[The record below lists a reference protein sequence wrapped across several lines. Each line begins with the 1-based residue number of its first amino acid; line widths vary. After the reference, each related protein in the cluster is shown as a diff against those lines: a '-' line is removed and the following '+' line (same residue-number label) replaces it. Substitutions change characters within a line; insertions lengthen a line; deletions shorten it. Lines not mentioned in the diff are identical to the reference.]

1 MAPLAPI
8 PPRGGNLQLRPV
20 PDPDAPRQ
28 TTPANSDEAPQ
39 LLNPRD
45 RMAAAPTNQD
55 WAYTTI
61 NWPAN
66 RSANNRAESP
76 RPAPSRDLGWD
87 ASGWTSVPAK

>member
-1 MAPLAPI
+1 M
-8 PPRGGNLQLRPV
+8 
-20 PDPDAPRQ
+20 
-28 TTPANSDEAPQ
+28 TPANSDEAPQ

-55 WAYTTI
+55 RPYTTI

-66 RSANNRAESP
+66 RAANSWAASP
-76 RPAPSRDLGWD
+76 RPAQSRDSGWD